1 MEDIF
6 FDITIPVRP
15 YLKKFVAAY
24 SPIDPFVIKNTKC
37 HFSALFLEP
46 LERVYN
52 KKDKLAAKSRL
63 SDTLCIRIPQS
74 VMNQKKYFLSTQSI
88 LMIDSRLQALFSQQ
102 LSDFIKINHIK
113 GDYIEHTIEKFK
125 NYYSIDE
132 DDLPL
137 RTVTQAFYRSG
148 KSKIP
153 KEKYISNVKQETS
166 NPKVLNQTKMEFE
179 FL

>member
-1 MEDIF
+1 MEEIF
-6 FDITIPVRP
+6 FDLTIPVRP

-52 KKDKLAAKSRL
+52 KKDKLAVKSRL
-63 SDTLCIRIPQS
+63 SDSICIRIPQS
-74 VMNQKKYFLSTQSI
+74 VFNQKKYFLSTQSI

-132 DDLPL
+132 DDLQL

-148 KSKIP
+148 KTKTP
-153 KEKYISNVKQETS
+153 KEKVLTS
-166 NPKVLNQTKMEFE
+166 NKSDASTPKAINQTKLDFE
-179 FL
+179 FF